1 MVAQARVTNKPLK
14 NRATDVMIN
23 LTSPGDEELECVVG
37 EESGQLE
44 SENHPWVS
52 RDVVLFQIPERG
64 SQNERVQYVE
74 DQSSMNCTLISNCG
88 KAFLMSGLTILSTA
102 SILEKT
108 RSKKEEDKACPSYVC
123 PCRLSR
129 IHPLP
134 LSLYLRGYVYLEESD
149 MFDMFDQLICLP

>member
-14 NRATDVMIN
+14 KRATDVMIN

-52 RDVVLFQIPERG
+52 RNVVLFQIPERG
-64 SQNERVQYVE
+64 CQNERVQYVE

-88 KAFLMSGLTILSTA
+88 KAFLMSGLTIHLG
-102 SILEKT
+102 
-108 RSKKEEDKACPSYVC
+108 EDKEQQGEGQGQPV
-123 PCRLSR
+123 
-129 IHPLP
+129 
-134 LSLYLRGYVYLEESD
+134 
-149 MFDMFDQLICLP
+149 QLTKPHFRV

>member
-1 MVAQARVTNKPLK
+1 MLMRLVICTLYWALMPATVVGKNMVAQARVTNKPLK

-64 SQNERVQYVE
+64 CQNERVQYVE

-108 RSKKEEDKACPSYVC
+108 RSNKEEDKA
-123 PCRLSR
+123 
-129 IHPLP
+129 
-134 LSLYLRGYVYLEESD
+134 SLCKLTKPHFRV
-149 MFDMFDQLICLP
+149 

>member
-1 MVAQARVTNKPLK
+1 
-14 NRATDVMIN
+14 MIN

-52 RDVVLFQIPERG
+52 CDVVLFQIPERG
-64 SQNERVQYVE
+64 CQNERVQDVE
-74 DQSSMNCTLISNCG
+74 DQSSMNCALISNCG

-108 RSKKEEDKACPSYVC
+108 RSNKEEDKARWCKLTKPHFRV
-123 PCRLSR
+123 
-129 IHPLP
+129 
-134 LSLYLRGYVYLEESD
+134 
-149 MFDMFDQLICLP
+149 

>member
-1 MVAQARVTNKPLK
+1 
-14 NRATDVMIN
+14 MIN

-37 EESGQLE
+37 EKSGQLE

-52 RDVVLFQIPERG
+52 RDVVLFQIPEEQ
-64 SQNERVQYVE
+64 SQTERVQYVE

-108 RSKKEEDKACPSYVC
+108 RSNKEEDKE
-123 PCRLSR
+123 RLCKPTKPHFR
-129 IHPLP
+129 
-134 LSLYLRGYVYLEESD
+134 V
-149 MFDMFDQLICLP
+149 